1 MNNIKYVS
9 GVTVYNVNVED
20 DIIYIDTSAS
30 PVTVVLPN
38 IQNSQITLIENKTF
52 TISDFTNNAANNNI
66 SIVANG
72 NTVNSNQLTAINSN
86 NGSAFA
92 TIVGVSSWQVVT
104 DNPITNGL
112 TYMGTWNANT
122 NTPTLVSS
130 VGIGGQYYIVSVSG
144 TTNLNGVTDWNVGDW
159 AVFIDGTTNVWQKVD
174 NHEIQ
179 SYNFIQNKGVALPQQ
194 TTLDFEGL
202 GFQITN
208 GVNKTVV
215 TLLQGLPATA
225 YGLYSQTSDSTPI
238 TATTTESSLIG
249 SGIGGLSVPANGFFV
264 GASFVANLGGLMS
277 AKNGDTLTIKVKSG
291 SIVLADS
298 GAQVMPAITDS
309 AWRLSINFT
318 IRQLGAAGVASIV
331 SSGIFNNIRKS
342 NNALEG
348 FSFNSINSTTFDTT
362 ILNTLD
368 ITAQWSSTSSSN
380 SIHSDIFNLN
390 KVY

>member
-179 SYNFIQNKGVALPQQ
+179 SYNFIQNEGVTLPQQ
-194 TTLDFEGL
+194 STLDFQGTLVNATNSTGKTIATIDYTVAAIKYGSFYSTETQTATANQQQAMTYNNSFL
-202 GFQITN
+202 SN
-208 GVNKTVV
+208 GVVVNNNLSGKPTRITVSKTTIYNLQFSAQLNRTGGGSGQQIYIWVKKNENNIDDTNTVLQFGNNDDYKVAAWNFFLQLNAGDYIELYWMPTDPSLRILYASSPAVV
-215 TLLQGLPATA
+215 PALPAI
-225 YGLYSQTSDSTPI
+225 P
-238 TATTTESSLIG
+238 
-249 SGIGGLSVPANGFFV
+249 SVI
-264 GASFVANLGGLMS
+264 
-277 AKNGDTLTIKVKSG
+277 LTISE
-291 SIVLADS
+291 I
-298 GAQVMPAITDS
+298 
-309 AWRLSINFT
+309 
-318 IRQLGAAGVASIV
+318 
-331 SSGIFNNIRKS
+331 
-342 NNALEG
+342 
-348 FSFNSINSTTFDTT
+348 
-362 ILNTLD
+362 
-368 ITAQWSSTSSSN
+368 
-380 SIHSDIFNLN
+380 
-390 KVY
+390 